1 MRRGCANTTLSVAD
15 AVTTRT
21 TAKVRFLYIDSSK
34 DSSKEMMNLDDP
46 TWRTLGKSVQLDKR
60 SQLLITGSDL
70 NQILASL
77 DNYTSR
83 GEELRFCKKLKA

>member
-1 MRRGCANTTLSVAD
+1 FRTLEP
-15 AVTTRT
+15 T
-21 TAKVRFLYIDSSK
+21 TAKVRFLYI

-77 DNYTSR
+77 DNYPQI
-83 GEELRFCKKLKA
+83 KP